1 MRSIKESQQ
10 MMDIDKSSQDN
21 QILVIKGGQRKKY
34 GGQYGKICNQDI
46 LVMSNF
52 IIVKNFI
59 TYWLNVQN
67 SSSLCEKSRIV
78 LLLKMWLLMMMI

>member
-10 MMDIDKSSQDN
+10 MMDIDKSSQDS

-34 GGQYGKICNQDI
+34 GGQYGKDCNQDI
-46 LVMSNF
+46 FVLSNF
-52 IIVKNFI
+52 IIVMNFI
-59 TYWLNVQN
+59 IHWLNVQN

-78 LLLKMWLLMMMI
+78 LLLKM